1 MNGTRLV
8 VQTLFVIIWLQTN
21 PGGKSFDVQTG
32 DRQVITV
39 HMERPLDEPVSGLL
53 EIHGTVQGR
62 GQIFCNNY
70 IPFPPEMS
78 ENFGKYI
85 WSAIL
90 IMYQVK
96 VSFYTV

>member
-1 MNGTRLV
+1 MV
-8 VQTLFVIIWLQTN
+8 
-21 PGGKSFDVQTG
+21 
-32 DRQVITV
+32 TV
-39 HMERPLDEPVSGLL
+39 HMERPLDEPVSGLI

-62 GQIFCNNY
+62 GQILCNNY

-90 IMYQVK
+90 ITCQVK
-96 VSFYTV
+96 HDILHYLIMLGTQTALLSKNICDHKLSNNYCI